1 MPDLYGWDNMP
12 SLEFFNIKSYN
23 NSLGTYGSWY
33 DTTTQTATLSNTAY
47 PMKFGTLDF
56 AKDISVVS
64 DGTNLTRITPQ
75 FSGVFNLQFSCQF
88 QNIDNQLHDAC
99 IWLRKNGL
107 DVDNSA
113 SLFTIPI
120 RKSASIFGSIITAWN
135 FLVESD
141 GNDYF
146 QLMWSTDDATNVN
159 MPTLPASSPYPQIPS
174 VIMTMQGV

>member
-1 MPDLYGWDNMP
+1 MANLQ
-12 SLEFFNIKSYN
+12 FFNIKSYN

-33 DTTTQTATLSNTAY
+33 DITTQNATISNTAY
-47 PMKFGTLDF
+47 AIKFGTQDF
-56 AKDISVVS
+56 SKGISVIS
-64 DGTNLTRITPQ
+64 DGANLTKITPQ

-88 QNIDNQLHDAC
+88 QNIDNQLHDVC

-120 RKSASIFGSIITAWN
+120 RKSSNVFGYIITAWN
-135 FLVESD
+135 FLVESNE
-141 GNDYF
+141 NDYF
-146 QLMWSTDDATNVN
+146 QLMWSTTDANNVS
-159 MPTLPASSPYPQIPS
+159 MPTLPAISPYPQIPS